1 MRAFFSLNT
10 GCFAVYDFSY
20 FVPYVCQFN
29 GTVKR
34 ATENVKLVLRL
45 CCKTKRRVMLRV
57 LRFYQP
63 SKQTLQLYLLQD
75 RFERGWVK
83 HAISLFNSFCS
94 NVACK
99 TSCTS
104 LPVLPYLKSMR
115 EFVGDFYSLSPIQ
128 MIHLHCSLEFYPSSA
143 IEVSSLFWDRCV
155 RLVRLGRKIAAC
167 KE

>member
-45 CCKTKRRVMLRV
+45 CCKTKRSDVARSQV
-57 LRFYQP
+57 LP
-63 SKQTLQLYLLQD
+63 AIKTNLATLFVARQV
-75 RFERGWVK
+75 RTWVVK